1 MKWMLMAVGVVL
13 GAIAVASPHLLLVR
27 TPSVPVGLY
36 IRSSEAEA
44 TYVTFCLP
52 ELPPG
57 IRAPAHLCQPG
68 NPDGRPVIKRIER
81 RIDGGYVLVGEGT
94 YPLDSS
100 VLGVVPDE
108 LIAQY
113 YLPVQ
118 VWSGT
123 GHLDRGMHYLMHSPW
138 PVPEGR

>member
-1 MKWMLMAVGVVL
+1 MKWVLLTVGGVL
-13 GAIAVASPHLLLVR
+13 GVIAAASPHLLLVR

-36 IRSSEAEA
+36 IRSSESGA

-68 NPDGRPVIKRIER
+68 NPDGRPVIKQIER
-81 RIDGGYVLVGEGT
+81 RVGEGYVLVGQGE

-100 VLGVVPDE
+100 VLGPVAHAHIVGFYRP
-108 LIAQY
+108 LIVIKTFLY
-113 YLPVQ
+113 
-118 VWSGT
+118 
-123 GHLDRGMHYLMHSPW
+123 PW
-138 PVPEGR
+138 